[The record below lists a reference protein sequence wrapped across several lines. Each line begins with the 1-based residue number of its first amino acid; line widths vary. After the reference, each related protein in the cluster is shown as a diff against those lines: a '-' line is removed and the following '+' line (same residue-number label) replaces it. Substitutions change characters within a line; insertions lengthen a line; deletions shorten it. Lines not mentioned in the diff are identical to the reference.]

1 MVMRSILQETWRQG
15 SSQVGIEHIL
25 IPLSYLNFI
34 ALAGWGPGVFTEYN
48 YWFVVPIF
56 ACHLGAV
63 AGAWAYYLAIE
74 INWPDDAE
82 EKVGQKEQIVD
93 GKTGKGRNYLQVI
106 DISSGDMSLEFQY
119 ADMYQPTQT
128 CQPPE
133 NPSYAHTRPHT
144 PDEEKYQP
152 LPKHAE
158 MQNASCR

>member
-1 MVMRSILQETWRQG
+1 MDMRSILQETCRHG
-15 SSQVGIEHIL
+15 SSQVGIEFLIIL
-25 IPLSYLNFI
+25 SHFDPL
-34 ALAGWGPGVFTEYN
+34 ALAGWGPGVFTDYN

-106 DISSGDMSLEFQY
+106 
-119 ADMYQPTQT
+119 
-128 CQPPE
+128 
-133 NPSYAHTRPHT
+133 
-144 PDEEKYQP
+144 
-152 LPKHAE
+152 
-158 MQNASCR
+158 